1 MRTAAQR
8 ALFKQN
14 SARAV
19 QAAGSARHRS
29 QPREDINAGDTTM
42 VWRNNKLIGRKGWT
56 GPGVVVAVSPTRTSF
71 WISMRGC
78 LLKCSS
84 EEGAQGNRLGVARCR
99 VEQNSGDGTVEE
111 APEKRTTWLRRRGK
125 PKDNQLRNHQLTQDQ
140 T

>member
-1 MRTAAQR
+1 MRAAQR

-19 QAAGSARHRS
+19 QAAGLARHRC
-29 QPREDINAGDTTM
+29 QPKENINAGDTTM
-42 VWRNNKLIGRKGWT
+42 VWRNNKLTGREGWT

-84 EEGAQGNRLGVARCR
+84 EQVRKATDRGVAL
-99 VEQNSGDGTVEE
+99 VLS
-111 APEKRTTWLRRRGK
+111 
-125 PKDNQLRNHQLTQDQ
+125 
-140 T
+140 